1 MCVSMYFVCTQPV
14 PSENYACRQPVRGPW
29 GCCSEQRGLGHG
41 VSLGVQPAL
50 LPPCHPPSC
59 PGSDSGARYPE
70 SGQQA
75 PLAGVL
81 SCLGWQEFCSALLTV
96 VLHLLRS
103 CSFLV
108 GTGKRARGLS
118 RSDCEGGCPGEAAL
132 EAPML
137 HSGPRVSG
145 ALQVTVPHGPRVG

>member
-1 MCVSMYFVCTQPV
+1 MCVRMYFVCTQPV
-14 PSENYACRQPVRGPW
+14 PDKNYALRKPVRGPW
-29 GCCSEQRGLGHG
+29 GRCPGQRGPGHG
-41 VSLGVQPAL
+41 VSLGAQPAL

-75 PLAGVL
+75 PLAREL
-81 SCLGWQEFCSALLTV
+81 SCLGWPEFCSADPS
-96 VLHLLRS
+96 S
-103 CSFLV
+103 CVCLEAAASWWEW
-108 GTGKRARGLS
+108 GRGHEGSAGQTAR
-118 RSDCEGGCPGEAAL
+118 GGCPGEAAL

-145 ALQVTVPHGPRVG
+145 ALQVTVPHGPRVR